1 MSHSGGL
8 DGDHLAERVVRGL
21 DLDGDESDGGASSS
35 TATPAPPAEHACAYC
50 GIDDAPCVVRCVAS
64 GRWFCNSRHNSLP
77 ASCAVYHLI
86 RSRCKEVQLHRDSPL
101 GEMVLECYL
110 SGNKNVFTLG
120 FVPCVDEE
128 VVVLLG
134 RDAATAPASARDPA
148 LRDLDLDLDQWQPLV
163 ADKRFLPWLVAEP
176 ASEQC
181 ANARRVTA
189 SMANALEEL
198 WKTNPDASMSDVE
211 TGAAGASS
219 SSDAEPQPVALRYA
233 TRISTRTS
241 SRR

>member
-1 MSHSGGL
+1 
-8 DGDHLAERVVRGL
+8 
-21 DLDGDESDGGASSS
+21 
-35 TATPAPPAEHACAYC
+35 
-50 GIDDAPCVVRCVAS
+50 
-64 GRWFCNSRHNSLP
+64 
-77 ASCAVYHLI
+77 
-86 RSRCKEVQLHRDSPL
+86 
-101 GEMVLECYL
+101 MVLECYL

-233 TRISTRTS
+233 DAYQYQNVFAPLIKHEADYDKEQRESQSKDGVSVRWDVGLSGRRVAYFRFSSDEDSTRLVVGDELRL
-241 SRR
+241 RRGAAAKETTPRRRRGPPSARW